1 MLCETARSPGTPWLE
16 EEKLDFLTFAP
27 MKGALSHSSS
37 QIVNFRGERV
47 SAGRESSTEHVR
59 RKLSTLPRSNYLQM
73 CSETLLDPYLILNI
87 HSDMSAGSGAKN
99 PRCFWWWSDP
109 APLCVF
115 MYEGVMRKHLHA
127 AALVLLVLLIKEE
140 SSALKPESHHIQQ
153 LPRLLVD
160 CGRNFSRDKLKSPV
174 RRWPLVVAVIMT
186 TAKKEVRWSRT
197 QRECVQVS
205 WRPSARYSNSYIT
218 SLHQDESALTS
229 VRWNDW
235 SVEDLRSARW
245 HNGFRSLL
253 AVSLI
258 EVFIPSHLH
267 HIVLIILCPVSYNIQ
282 TQTSCLHSR
291 CERWRFDIDCL

>member
-115 MYEGVMRKHLHA
+115 MYEGVMRKHLQ
-127 AALVLLVLLIKEE
+127 LLLWFCWC
-140 SSALKPESHHIQQ
+140 SWLK
-153 LPRLLVD
+153 
-160 CGRNFSRDKLKSPV
+160 
-174 RRWPLVVAVIMT
+174 RRAQ
-186 TAKKEVRWSRT
+186 RWSR
-197 QRECVQVS
+197 S
-205 WRPSARYSNSYIT
+205 LIT
-218 SLHQDESALTS
+218 SNNSLVCWSTEKETS
-229 VRWNDW
+229 HETNW
-235 SVEDLRSARW
+235 
-245 HNGFRSLL
+245 SLL
-253 AVSLI
+253 SGADLWWSKL
-258 EVFIPSHLH
+258 
-267 HIVLIILCPVSYNIQ
+267 
-282 TQTSCLHSR
+282 
-291 CERWRFDIDCL
+291 

>member
-1 MLCETARSPGTPWLE
+1 MMIRPG
-16 EEKLDFLTFAP
+16 A
-27 MKGALSHSSS
+27 A
-37 QIVNFRGERV
+37 
-47 SAGRESSTEHVR
+47 
-59 RKLSTLPRSNYLQM
+59 
-73 CSETLLDPYLILNI
+73 
-87 HSDMSAGSGAKN
+87 
-99 PRCFWWWSDP
+99 
-109 APLCVF
+109 LCV
-115 MYEGVMRKHLHA
+115 YVWRCDEETSPA

-186 TAKKEVRWSRT
+186 TAKKEVRWGRI

-245 HNGFRSLL
+245 HNGFRSSL
-253 AVSLI
+253 AVRQSVRGLYP
-258 EVFIPSHLH
+258 ESSPSYRPH
-267 HIVLIILCPVSYNIQ
+267 HSVSCVI
-282 TQTSCLHSR
+282 
-291 CERWRFDIDCL
+291 